1 MRVQRTDYR
10 YIFQPENYDQEKET
24 GFLTPF
30 SQTDEGFLTGRAVV
44 TNVGV
49 FPYVQADGSIRYEL
63 RLPEEVFHED
73 SLKTLKLKPLTDDH
87 PTTKVTPEN
96 AKELQIGSLGEE
108 LQTDAYRVS
117 APISITQKDAI
128 DKILNGKRA
137 LSCGY
142 DCDIESKSGTWMG
155 IDYDAVQRNIRYN
168 HVAVVDAG
176 RAGDDAV
183 MRFDSRGEVIKA
195 QAEKQTEARASQP
208 QEDAGMKAFKF
219 DNKEYAEESEVILAL
234 GEQKSALDALK
245 AELQEIKDSLA
256 KAEGERDSAKD
267 ELEQVK
273 KDLSEAQDATKLD
286 EAVNAR
292 LAFVKSVEGAGIEF
306 KGDVKAAQEAVILKA
321 FPKAELEG
329 KSEVYIS
336 ARFDS
341 ALDVLAS
348 AQEKEEKKDKVS
360 QENKSATADEE
371 KLDRVDS
378 ARKAYI
384 DHLQNN
390 WKKEK

>member
-10 YIFQPENYDQEKET
+10 YIFQPENYDDEKAL

-30 SQTDEGFLTGRAVV
+30 SQTEEGFLTGRAVV

-49 FPYVQADGSIRYEL
+49 FPYVQADGSIRSEL

-73 SLKTLKLKPLTDDH
+73 SLKTLALKPLTDDH
-87 PTTKVTPEN
+87 PTTKVTPAN
-96 AKELQIGSLGEE
+96 AKELQVGSLGEE
-108 LQTDAYRVS
+108 LKTDAYRVS
-117 APISITQKDAI
+117 APISITRKDTI
-128 DKILNGKRA
+128 DRILNGKRA

-142 DCDIESKSGTWMG
+142 DCDVEITSGTWMG
-155 IDYDAVQRNIRYN
+155 MDYDAIQRNIRYN

-195 QAEKQTEARASQP
+195 KAKKTEAVASQHK
-208 QEDAGMKAFKF
+208 EDAGMKAFKF

-292 LAFVKSVEGAGIEF
+292 LAFVKSVEGTGIEF
-306 KGDVKAAQEAVILKA
+306 KGDVKEAREAVILKA

-329 KSEVYIS
+329 KSDAYVS

-341 ALDVLAS
+341 ALEVLAS
-348 AQEKEEKKDKVS
+348 QQEKQESVEKVA
-360 QENKSATADEE
+360 QENKSAVATEE
-371 KLDRVDS
+371 KLDRVDM
-378 ARKAYI
+378 ARKAYL

-390 WKKEK
+390 WKKEQ